1 MEYLITLVL
10 GLLSTY
16 LGTKLKQ
23 KMKENDVLKQNI
35 NNKEKALENGVL
47 CLLRVKLI
55 EYHDRYMTEGKVP
68 SYAFENWILM
78 YEAYKMLGGNGMI
91 DHMKNEMEELQ
102 FERR

>member
-1 MEYLITLVL
+1 
-10 GLLSTY
+10 
-16 LGTKLKQ
+16 
-23 KMKENDVLKQNI
+23 MKENDVLKQNI
-35 NNKEKALENGVL
+35 NDKEKALENGVL

>member
-55 EYHDRYMTEGKVP
+55 EYHDGYMTEGKVP

>member
-23 KMKENDVLKQNI
+23 KMKENDALKQNI
-35 NNKEKALENGVL
+35 NDKEKALENGVL

>member
-23 KMKENDVLKQNI
+23 KIKENDVLKQNI

-91 DHMKNEMEELQ
+91 DHMRNEMEELQ

>member
-35 NNKEKALENGVL
+35 NDKEKALENGVL

>member
-1 MEYLITLVL
+1 MEYLATLLL

-23 KMKENDVLKQNI
+23 KMKENELLKENI
-35 NNKEKALENGVL
+35 KNKESALENGVL

-55 EYHDRYMTEGKVP
+55 EYHDHYITEGKVP
-68 SYAFENWILM
+68 SYAYENWILM
-78 YEAYKMLGGNGMI
+78 YDAYKLLGGNGMI
-91 DHMKNEMEELQ
+91 DHMKGEMEELQ